1 VTRLNRD
8 LAAILQA
15 PDVKERFAADGGEPG
30 GNAPEEFG
38 RYIKAETEKWAR
50 VVKAAGI
57 KPE

>member
-1 VTRLNRD
+1 M
-8 LAAILQA
+8 AAILQM

-30 GNAPEEFG
+30 GNSPEEFG
-38 RYIKAETEKWAR
+38 RYIRSETEKWAR